1 MALSG
6 EALGVLMAMLREYFG
21 ASQDEDLKALREIV
35 QESLPEEAKVP
46 QRLGYQDGQ
55 MNTCGFS
62 PEGSSWTRTWMS

>member
-6 EALGVLMAMLREYFG
+6 EALGVLMGMFRECFR
-21 ASQDEDLKALREIV
+21 APPQDEDLKALREIV

-55 MNTCGFS
+55 MNT
-62 PEGSSWTRTWMS
+62 